1 MNIAIIASIGIV
13 TFSPRRMKWKCI
25 LIGGITSR
33 KAWTVKTEDCQVPH
47 INQKWQIRGNCST
60 SSRNR
65 LHYKSSYHWQTITF
79 RTFQAWGDT
88 MSTNK
93 SYSSQK
99 HSEDLNIRKL
109 LLGELLDLLLLLS
122 PPPHI
127 FCGIMKIKDRKHL
140 LALIEYALLL
150 IQKQFKCTILLS

>member
-1 MNIAIIASIGIV
+1 
-13 TFSPRRMKWKCI
+13 
-25 LIGGITSR
+25 
-33 KAWTVKTEDCQVPH
+33 
-47 INQKWQIRGNCST
+47 
-60 SSRNR
+60 
-65 LHYKSSYHWQTITF
+65 
-79 RTFQAWGDT
+79 